1 MAIKPPTYID
11 GDTPQNVPKN
21 FIYLR
26 FLQREGE
33 GSPWRE
39 PRIVSPA
46 HPLCGA
52 QTPPRNAPLTP
63 PARPSGK
70 KEIFFSK
77 KKVLQGRLA
86 KFDILFPSKL
96 YIFQMT

>member
-39 PRIVSPA
+39 PRTESPA

-52 QTPPRNAPLTP
+52 QTPPRNALLTHP
-63 PARPSGK
+63 PFCHARVGGHLR
-70 KEIFFSK
+70 FLSK
-77 KKVLQGRLA
+77 KVYFIKTFL
-86 KFDILFPSKL
+86 
-96 YIFQMT
+96 